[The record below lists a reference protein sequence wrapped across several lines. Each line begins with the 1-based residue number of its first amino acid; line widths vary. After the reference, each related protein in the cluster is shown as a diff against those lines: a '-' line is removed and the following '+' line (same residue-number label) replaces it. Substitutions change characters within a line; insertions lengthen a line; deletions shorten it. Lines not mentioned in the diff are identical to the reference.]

1 MTDSAPTMRPY
12 GRHLLICTHGDCAGP
27 QQGERLRQR
36 FAELA
41 RDYGLSRL
49 RNPGRVKCATADCL
63 GVCSGGPIVVVYPE
77 GIWYHHVDEA
87 LLERIVREHLI
98 GGQPVAEAIFH
109 RLYPAGQEPPTVP
122 PVPFEKGEFEGAAPS
137 RTNLPVEQEEF
148 EGAAPSR
155 TNLPTPNPSDK
166 TAAEPDEAAGTR
178 LESSE
183 ERKARRVEVRRR
195 NLKKGLVIVNTGNG
209 KGKTTAALGLLT
221 RAWGRDLRLGGI
233 QFFKHENANFGELR
247 SAKRMGIELTPM
259 GDGFTWTSRDMDE
272 TQARALHGWE
282 LAKQRIA
289 GGSYDLF
296 VLDEFT
302 YLLHFGWLD
311 VGEVI
316 AWLREHKPPMLHLV
330 ITGRDAPP
338 ELIAFADLVTEM
350 REIKHPYKDQGVRA
364 QPGIEF

>member
-12 GRHLLICTHGDCAGP
+12 GRHLLICTHGDCAP
-27 QQGERLRQR
+27 PELGERLRQH
-36 FAELA
+36 FAALA
-41 RDYGLSRL
+41 RELGLSRL

-63 GVCSGGPIVVVYPE
+63 GVCSGGPIVVVYPD
-77 GIWYHHVDEA
+77 GIWYHHVDEV

-98 GGQPVAEAIFH
+98 GGQPVEEAIFH
-109 RLYPAGQEPPTVP
+109 RLYPAGQEPPAVP
-122 PVPFEKGEFEGAAPS
+122 SQPGLLSPTDELE
-137 RTNLPVEQEEF
+137 VEPGPQ
-148 EGAAPSR
+148 AI
-155 TNLPTPNPSDK
+155 
-166 TAAEPDEAAGTR
+166 TAADTR
-178 LESSE
+178 VESSE
-183 ERKARRVEVRRR
+183 ERKARRAEVRRR

-209 KGKTTAALGLLT
+209 KGKTTAALGLLA

-247 SAKRMGIELTPM
+247 AAKRMGIELTPM

-289 GGSYDLF
+289 SGDYDRF

-311 VGEVI
+311 VSEVT

-350 REIKHPYKDQGVRA
+350 REIKHPYKDQGIRA
-364 QPGIEF
+364 QPGIEY